1 MQAQDQLG
9 LWASL
14 RKLYAF
20 MSRERRRHF
29 HLVIALMIVGAFA
42 ELATIGAVLPFLA
55 LLADPSRLDFVPVL
69 RDLFDAV
76 GASSPRERLVAASAL
91 FVALAIIA
99 GLIRLWLAWSSQSFV
114 FKLGHELSLEIQRRI
129 LLQPYSFHLS
139 WNSSTLL
146 SSLEKVQMLV
156 FQMLLP
162 LMQALTAVFISAFIV
177 AGLVYLDP
185 FTAVIAAVAFATIYV
200 GISVLT
206 RRRLER
212 NSAIVGPAYDER
224 VKIIQESLGGIRDV
238 IIDSSQ
244 AIYLETFRGIDLR
257 LNNART
263 NTAFIGAAPR
273 FVIESL
279 GMVLIAG
286 VAIMI
291 SDREGGLIRALPI
304 LGALALGA
312 QRLLPLLQQVYNGW
326 TIAAGNSSTIVDVLH
341 LLRLPVP
348 DPQVHSSAV
357 EPLTFRD
364 RIRVEQVSFSYSGG
378 RAPALKDVTF
388 EIPRG
393 STIALIGTTGSGKST
408 MADLIMGLL
417 EPTAGEITIDGV
429 ALTRQTRQRW
439 WRSIAHVPQAIFL
452 ADTSVAR
459 NIAFGGPAEPVDM
472 DRVVS
477 AARTAQLHEFVETL
491 PEGYDTFVGERGIR
505 LSGGQRQRLGLAR
518 AIYKQAPVLILD
530 EATSA
535 LDDVTEAAVM
545 ESLEA
550 LGGKDGR
557 TVIMIA
563 HRLSTVARCDL
574 VARLEK
580 GCLVALG
587 TYSEVVANIPHSGKH
602 D

>member
-14 RKLYAF
+14 RQLYTF
-20 MSRERRRHF
+20 MSKERRRHF
-29 HLVIALMIVGAFA
+29 HLVLGLMIVGAFA

-55 LLADPSRLDFVPVL
+55 LLAEPSRLDFVPVL

-76 GASSPRERLVAASAL
+76 GASSPRERLAAASGL
-91 FVALAIIA
+91 FVVLAIVA
-99 GLIRLWLAWSSQSFV
+99 GLIRLQLAWSSQSFV
-114 FKLGHELSLEIQRRI
+114 FKLGHELALEIQRRI

-162 LMQALTAVFISAFIV
+162 LMQALTAVFISTFIV
-177 AGLVYLDP
+177 AALIYVDP
-185 FTAVIAAVAFATIYV
+185 FTAVVAAVAFATIYV
-200 GISVLT
+200 GISMLT

-279 GMVLIAG
+279 GMVLIAV

-291 SDREGGLIRALPI
+291 SDREGGLTRALPI

-326 TIAAGNSSTIVDVLH
+326 TIAAGNSSTIVDVLQ
-341 LLRLPVP
+341 LLRLPLPDQRSHVP
-348 DPQVHSSAV
+348 A
-357 EPLTFRD
+357 EPLVFSD
-364 RIRVEQVSFSYSGG
+364 RIRVEKVNFAYSGG
-378 RAPALKDVTF
+378 RARALQDVTL

-417 EPTAGEITIDGV
+417 EPTAGQIMIDGTP
-429 ALTRQTRQRW
+429 LDNRTRRRW

-452 ADTSVAR
+452 ADTSIAR
-459 NIAFGGPAEPVDM
+459 NIAFGGPAEPIDTE
-472 DRVVS
+472 RVVS

-491 PEGYDTFVGERGIR
+491 PEGYGTFVGERGIR

-557 TVIMIA
+557 TIIMIA
-563 HRLSTVARCDL
+563 HRLSTVARCDI

-580 GCLVALG
+580 GRLVALG
-587 TYSEVVANIPHSGKH
+587 TYSEVVANIPHSG
-602 D
+602 DL